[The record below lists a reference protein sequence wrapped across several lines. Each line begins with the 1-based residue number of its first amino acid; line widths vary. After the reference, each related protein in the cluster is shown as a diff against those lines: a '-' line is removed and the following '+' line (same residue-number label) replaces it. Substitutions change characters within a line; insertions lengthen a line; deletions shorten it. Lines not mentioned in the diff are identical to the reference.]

1 MPNKRPSRREL
12 TQGLL
17 GRRRLCGGRGSG
29 RTFRGAASSP
39 AAKGR
44 AQDAQD
50 ATFRPAPSGSYPSR
64 PPWIV
69 GLSRGLCRGLRR
81 TNKLPRPPCRCRGA
95 GRPPPSRRSTLPPHA
110 GRLAQLPRPVT
121 TRRAPMASRRS
132 GGGEPATLPKSFLPP
147 HTPKTR
153 ALATPDACEGVP
165 VPPWGGDY
173 APLLCAHERESRFTL
188 AK

>member
-1 MPNKRPSRREL
+1 MAGGAGELFVGGFLNLTTCRQRPI
-12 TQGLL
+12 
-17 GRRRLCGGRGSG
+17 GR
-29 RTFRGAASSP
+29 A
-39 AAKGR
+39 GR

-50 ATFRPAPSGSYPSR
+50 ATFRPVPSGSYPSR

-95 GRPPPSRRSTLPPHA
+95 GRPPPASVVPAAPRWTPLPTVVA
-110 GRLAQLPRPVT
+110 NFQRDLG
-121 TRRAPMASRRS
+121 S
-132 GGGEPATLPKSFLPP
+132 TLPKSFLPP

-165 VPPWGGDY
+165 VPPWGGLRAFTVRTREGVTLY
-173 APLLCAHERESRFTL
+173 ACKVTFFRAFALLVRLAFRFDFL
-188 AK
+188 